1 MMASLKPVMS
11 GHSGMPSLKPVMDVM
26 DGFDLMPRMPV
37 MDGFDLMPGMPHKL
51 LGG

>member
-1 MMASLKPVMS
+1 MS
-11 GHSGMPSLKPVMDVM
+11 GHSRSNPRPVINGVSVMDVM

-37 MDGFDLMPGMPHKL
+37 MYGFDLMPGMPHKL